1 MKTRTS
7 NNWWLLGLLFIL
19 ICSNL
24 PAQNSF
30 SIHTD
35 NEKWQISDYLV
46 GMHSVYNNE
55 PDSFYENDAN
65 GYIAWMNTSGISTM
79 RYPGGSIVK
88 YWDWENPTGVNRGD
102 PWDPNWNPADQVP
115 ASEWFGLDEYLDVV
129 DASGITPLL
138 GVNINSGYDYNKEQ
152 ESIDR
157 AVRMVNYVKSRGHGG
172 AFWYLGN
179 EGGNDTPAN
188 EARLFKDHAMA
199 MKAADPNIKT
209 MFNHND
215 LTPTYLT
222 DYLAIAGDYIDIAET
237 HGKWP
242 YGGKPDLAPGTF
254 EEWKTETPLRDRKN
268 GTSQELSDGG
278 RAWRTTLPALKA
290 AAVAAGYPNLLFANN
305 EYGHGS
311 GNHTGFNKY
320 TQSLV
325 AVDLL
330 QEHFLGN
337 WYMSCYWSTLRST
350 DGANGGVVDK
360 SNNYRYNPMS
370 VGFEMLAKAQGGKM
384 LEMSDAGDVSVY
396 GMAVEKNGEILVY
409 LLNKSETIQN
419 STIDLQSSIS
429 LIATTFLEGTA
440 LVNTEDLY
448 GESIGIT
455 AVPME
460 SNSFTCSLP
469 ALSYTRLTFTKEIIG
484 SLGTT
489 ETFELLDIPSTE
501 NDTNGSFIGD
511 NGNTWTYNNARDGQS
526 FGASGKS
533 IMLRGQ
539 DDSELTTSFTGGISS
554 LSVQLTKAF
563 TNTANNNAYVELYV
577 KTAEDTDFVLMGTS
591 GIVSEANGTSP
602 LSFGVNDFNLYGN
615 VQIKIRAKNKPICID
630 NISWTPYDSC
640 TNETFDN
647 LVIGSENSN
656 DGSFLGNNELNWI
669 YIDARDSQ
677 TYAADGPGLML
688 RGQDDATLKTDI
700 NYAGLNSISFDY
712 TKAFTSSN
720 NETAY
725 LKIHAKQDGDTNY
738 TLIGTTNPVGNTNV
752 TGIQTFSIENLGFSG
767 NVRVKIT
774 AKNYPVCIDNIQ
786 LNCDASNS
794 ANKIS
799 SKKTTTTEN
808 SDYFS
813 SLILYPTP
821 IEKGG
826 DLHINLKLEEFEATT
841 EISIYN
847 FSGVLLM
854 NRTVPQTANS
864 IQITESIHL
873 ESGLYFIKLTN
884 GSTLKTEKFIVN

>member
-1 MKTRTS
+1 MKTKTS
-7 NNWWLLGLLFIL
+7 SKYFMLMLLMLFSINNLE
-19 ICSNL
+19 
-24 PAQNSF
+24 AQNSF

-35 NEKWQISDYLV
+35 NEKWQISDYIV

-65 GYIAWMNTSGISTM
+65 GYIAWMNTAGVSTM

-102 PWDPNWNPADQVP
+102 PWDPNWDPADQVP
-115 ASEWFGLDEYLDVV
+115 ASEWFGLDEYLDVA

-138 GVNINSGYDYNKEQ
+138 GVNINSGYDYDMEQ

-179 EGGNDTPAN
+179 EGGNDSAAN

-199 MKAADPNIKT
+199 MKAADPDIKT
-209 MFNHND
+209 MFNHNN
-215 LTPTYLT
+215 LTPSYLT

-242 YGGKPDLAPGTF
+242 YGGKPDLPPGTF
-254 EEWKTETPLRDRKN
+254 EEWKVETPLRDRKN

-311 GNHTGFNKY
+311 GNHTGFDKY
-320 TQSLV
+320 TQSMV
-325 AVDLL
+325 AIDLL

-384 LEMSDAGDVSVY
+384 LEMTDTGDVSVY
-396 GMAVEKNGEILVY
+396 GMAVEKNDEILVY

-429 LIATTFLEGTA
+429 LIATTFIEGTT

-448 GESIGIT
+448 GESISIS
-455 AVPME
+455 AVPTE

-469 ALSYTRLTFTKEIIG
+469 AMSYTRLTFTKEILG
-484 SLGTT
+484 SLGAT
-489 ETFELLDIPSTE
+489 ETFELLNIPASE
-501 NDTNGSFIGD
+501 NDTDGSFVGD
-511 NGNTWTYNNARDGQS
+511 NGNTWTYNDARDGQS
-526 FGASGKS
+526 FGVSGKS

-539 DDSELTTSFTGGISS
+539 DDSELTTSLTGGISS

-563 TNTANNNAYVELYV
+563 TNTANNNAYVELYI

-591 GIVSEANGTSP
+591 GIVGEANSISP
-602 LSFGVNDFNLYGN
+602 LSFGVNDFNFYGN
-615 VQIKIRAKNKPICID
+615 VEIKIRAKSKPLCVD

-647 LVIGSENSN
+647 LVIGSDNAN
-656 DGSFLGNNELNWI
+656 DGSFLGNYDLTWI
-669 YIDARDSQ
+669 YTDARDAQ
-677 TYAADGPGLML
+677 TYAPDGKGLML

-700 NYAGLNSISFDY
+700 PYAGLNSLSFDY
-712 TKAFTSSN
+712 TKAFSSSN

-725 LKIHAKQDGDTNY
+725 LKIHAKEDGDANY
-738 TLIGTTNPVGNTNV
+738 TLIGTTPPVGDTNA
-752 TGIQTFSIENLGFSG
+752 TGIQTFNLENLGFSG
-767 NVRVKIT
+767 DVRIKIT
-774 AKNYPVCIDNIQ
+774 AKNYPICIDNIQ
-786 LNCDASNS
+786 INCEASNS
-794 ANKIS
+794 VNKIS
-799 SKKTTTTEN
+799 TKKNTNTEEN
-808 SDYFS
+808 DYIG
-813 SLILYPTP
+813 SLILYPTFV
-821 IEKGG
+821 EKGG
-826 DLHINLKLEEFEATT
+826 DLNINLNLETFEATT
-841 EISIYN
+841 EISIFN

-854 NRTVPQTANS
+854 HREDPQQTNS
-864 IQITESIHL
+864 IQLTERINL
-873 ESGLYFIKLTN
+873 DAGLYF
-884 GSTLKTEKFIVN
+884 V